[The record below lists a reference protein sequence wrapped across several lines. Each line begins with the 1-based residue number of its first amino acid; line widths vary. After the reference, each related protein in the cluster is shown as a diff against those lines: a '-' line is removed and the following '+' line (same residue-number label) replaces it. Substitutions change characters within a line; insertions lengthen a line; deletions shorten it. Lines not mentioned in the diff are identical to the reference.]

1 MSLGASPTRRLG
13 GGGHALGSAFSP
25 LAVPGL
31 AAYYDGSVATRI
43 AGKVSAWPDQGP
55 SGDAARIA
63 TQADASLRP
72 TYTAVDAGY
81 NGQAT
86 LTFTGSSYLSTT
98 TWNAALV
105 QPTTFYVVGEV
116 PADNAGNTLFDSNDL
131 MSRQLLL
138 STPNTAGTHVELHAG
153 ATLDGGPITVA
164 PHVIA
169 VGFFGNLSTIYV
181 DNATTPLATGAG
193 GAQGFPGLMLGILG
207 DGSTNPLNGGKEA
220 AVAIY
225 SGAHTPALRSTIMRW
240 LGARYGIAVTP

>member
-31 AAYYDGSVATRI
+31 AAYYDGTLATRI

-63 TQADASLRP
+63 AQADASLRP
-72 TYTAVDAGY
+72 TYTPSDPAYG
-81 NGQAT
+81 GQPT
-86 LTFTGSSYLSTT
+86 LTFTGSSYLSTAA
-98 TWNAALV
+98 WNTALV

-116 PADNAGNTLFDSNDL
+116 PADNAGNTLFDSNNL
-131 MSRQLLL
+131 ASRQLLL
-138 STPNTAGTHVELHAG
+138 STPNTGGTHIELHAG

-164 PHVIA
+164 PHVFA
-169 VGFFGNLSTIYV
+169 VRFDGASCAIYV

-225 SGAHTPALRSTIMRW
+225 SGSHAHALRSAIMMW